1 MKKFILILF
10 VFCSIWTNAQT
21 ANEHNLT
28 NGLALQGYD
37 PVAYF
42 ENSKAIQGKEV
53 FSVEYNGARYQF
65 SSESHKARFLKNPS
79 QYEPQYGGYCAFGM
93 SNGYK
98 APIQPEA
105 FTIVNNKLYLN
116 YNLKVKEQWLKEQ
129 TNRIEKADVNWKKL
143 IKK

>member
-1 MKKFILILF
+1 MKKIILILF
-10 VFCSIWTNAQT
+10 AFYSIWTSAQT
-21 ANEHNLT
+21 ANQYNIT
-28 NGLALQGYD
+28 NGLAIQGYD

-42 ENSKAIQGKEV
+42 ENSKAIQGKEA
-53 FSVEYNGARYQF
+53 FSVEYNGVHYQF
-65 SSESHKARFLKNPS
+65 SSESNKALFLKNPS

-116 YNLKVKEQWLKEQ
+116 YNLKVKEQWLKQQSE
-129 TNRIEKADVNWKKL
+129 RIEKADVNWEKS

>member
-1 MKKFILILF
+1 MKKIIFILF

-21 ANEHNLT
+21 ANEQNIN

-42 ENSKAIQGKEV
+42 EDSKAIQGKEA
-53 FSVEYNGARYQF
+53 FSVEYMGARYQF
-65 SSESHKARFLKNPS
+65 SSETNKALFLKNPS

-116 YNLKVKEQWLKEQ
+116 YNSKVKEQWLKEQ
-129 TNRIEKADVNWKKL
+129 TKRIEKANENWEKL